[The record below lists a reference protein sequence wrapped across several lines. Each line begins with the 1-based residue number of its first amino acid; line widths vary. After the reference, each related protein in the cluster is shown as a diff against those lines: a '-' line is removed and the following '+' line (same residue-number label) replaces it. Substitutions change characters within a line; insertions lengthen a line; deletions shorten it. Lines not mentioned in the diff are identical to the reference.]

1 MTTIPTITALP
12 TPPSTDD
19 PANFSTRADAFLGA
33 LQSPFVTEANAMAGA
48 MNTVAGEVATN
59 ASAAATSASDAE
71 TASDAAQAAVGAA
84 VAATT
89 YVATSS
95 TSLAVSAG
103 AKAITLVESGRT
115 FANNDDITLFRRGD
129 NRVRMR
135 GVASSCDMVA
145 KTLTVT
151 IPAGGFSGS
160 GTYTDWI
167 VSHSAFTNLP
177 GGKQS
182 IPIPVAAMIARTTN
196 GPQMG
201 LAETTT
207 NKVMRRSLE
216 FDASTIEY
224 AQFSI
229 AMPKS
234 WNEGTI
240 SFEPIWAHPATTT
253 NFKVSWGLQAV
264 ALSDADALDA
274 AFGTAQYSNDTGGAT
289 DTVYIGPESAAITVA
304 GTPQAGDLV
313 VFQVLRKA
321 DDGTNDTLAV
331 DARLLGLRLYI
342 TTDAADDA

>member
-1 MTTIPTITALP
+1 VTTIPTITALP

-33 LQSPFVTEANAMAGA
+33 LQSPFVTEVNAFVTAA
-48 MNTVAGEVATN
+48 NTVAGEVTAI
-59 ASAAATSASDAE
+59 AADVAADAATVAADKDAV
-71 TASDAAQAAVGAA
+71 DAAVGAA
-84 VAATT
+84 AAATA
-89 YVATSS
+89 YVATST

-103 AKAITLVESGRT
+103 AKAITVVEASRA
-115 FANNDDITLFRRGD
+115 FANGDDITLFRRAD

-151 IPAGGFSGS
+151 VAAGGFSGS

-167 VSHSAFTNLP
+167 VAHSGFTNLP
-177 GGKQS
+177 GGKQA
-182 IPIPVAAMIARTTN
+182 IPIPVTAMIARTTN

-201 LAETTT
+201 QSEVGT
-207 NKVMRRSLE
+207 NKIMRRSLD

-253 NFKVSWGLQAV
+253 NFKASWGLQAV
-264 ALSDADALDA
+264 ACSDGDALDA

-289 DTVYIGPESAAITVA
+289 DTIYIGPESAAITVA
-304 GTPQAGDLV
+304 GTPQAGDWV
-313 VFQVLRKA
+313 TFQVLRKA

-331 DARLLGLRLYI
+331 DARLLGVRLYI

>member
-33 LQSPFVTEANAMAGA
+33 LQSPFVTEANAMAAA
-48 MNTVAGEVATN
+48 MNTVAGEVAADAT
-59 ASAAATSASDAE
+59 ATAADRTVVEAAAD
-71 TASDAAQAAVGAA
+71 AA
-84 VAATT
+84 VAATA
-89 YVATSS
+89 YVATSAS
-95 TSLAVSAG
+95 SIAVSAG
-103 AKAITLVESGRT
+103 AKSVSLVETGRL
-115 FANNDDITLFRRGD
+115 FANGDDITLFRRAD

-135 GVASSCDMVA
+135 GVASSCNMTA
-145 KTLTVT
+145 KTMTVT
-151 IPAGGFSGS
+151 VPAGGFSGS

-177 GGKQS
+177 GGKQA
-182 IPIPVAAMIARTTN
+182 IPVSVTAMIARTTN
-196 GPQMG
+196 GPQMSQSEVG
-201 LAETTT
+201 TH
-207 NKVMRRSLE
+207 KHMRRALD
-216 FDASTIEY
+216 FDPSTIEY

-264 ALSDADALDA
+264 AFSDGDAIDA

-289 DTVYIGPESAAITVA
+289 DTIYIGPESSAITVG
-304 GTPQAGDLV
+304 GTPQAGDYV
-313 VFQVLRKA
+313 TFQVLRKA

-331 DARLLGLRLYI
+331 DARLLGVRLYI